1 MQQYTLKNSPIVYY
15 MSRAENTE
23 WVLFLHAAFVNHT
36 MFKTQIAYF
45 RDKYNLLTLDMI
57 GHGNSMNVQKGDSI
71 GRMAEWI
78 NEILKKENIDK
89 IHIVGVSMGAIL
101 AQDFANR
108 FPQSVQSL
116 ACFGGYDINHLDTK
130 IKKENSVAQMLMM
143 LKAIVS
149 VKWFAKSNR
158 KISAYTK
165 QAQKDFYDMNIAFPK
180 KSFQYLADMNALE
193 NVRQAEARAYPL
205 LIGCGQ
211 HDIPAELSII
221 EAWKKSE
228 PGCKA
233 VIFQGAGHCVN
244 MDVPQ
249 QFNQTLEQFWTSGDC
264 EQTA

>member
-1 MQQYTLKNSPIVYY
+1 MQQYTLKNPPIVYY
-15 MSRAENTE
+15 MSRAENTK

-71 GRMAEWI
+71 GKMAEWI

-130 IKKENSVAQMLMM
+130 IKKKQCGTDADDAQSNSFCKMVCKVKQENICLYKTS
-143 LKAIVS
+143 
-149 VKWFAKSNR
+149 AKR
-158 KISAYTK
+158 
-165 QAQKDFYDMNIAFPK
+165 F
-180 KSFQYLADMNALE
+180 L
-193 NVRQAEARAYPL
+193 
-205 LIGCGQ
+205 
-211 HDIPAELSII
+211 
-221 EAWKKSE
+221 
-228 PGCKA
+228 
-233 VIFQGAGHCVN
+233 
-244 MDVPQ
+244 
-249 QFNQTLEQFWTSGDC
+249 
-264 EQTA
+264 